1 MLINYLSYLKDRI
14 QRVGVNETF
23 SNEETVTVGVPQD
36 SVLGPILFN
45 VYINDLF
52 NINENIVSFAD
63 DTVILIQSNCW
74 DLSQNVANRI
84 LNDTYN

>member
-1 MLINYLSYLKDRI
+1 MR
-14 QRVGVNETF
+14 VNETL
-23 SNEETVTVGVPQD
+23 SNEETVTVVVRQG
-36 SVLGPILFN
+36 SILGPILFN
-45 VYINDLF
+45 IYINNLL